1 MTPSLNDPRYRP
13 ALLAL
18 AGISAAYAIYLIRQ
32 RYLTPQQNPDRQTQL
47 RRRNAIRRHDL
58 PRRNRTR
65 SSPRGEDSIEV
76 SEQAIAALRSRE
88 ADGRSY
94 GFLDIHSI
102 ENELGQDTARRHE
115 TQWPLLPG
123 MLPTVEQFQT
133 QEGIAEEDAQGLR
146 NHAELMFM
154 DAFLANQYPPS
165 HHIAS
170 LEAGYLS
177 EALSDMGI
185 GSVVIQQSIERF
197 NTDPNFGSEMRQNS
211 NDGAGNPAGNP
222 ALADAAA
229 AYQRFGDLMQALNG
243 EETIADEQSNFE
255 WREGNGAGSADRQEQ
270 NTLNLLYNI
279 AADKARMDG
288 YIHRGVTCDGC
299 HKMPI
304 HGIRYRC
311 ANCLDYDLCESC
323 EAQEL
328 HIKTHVFYKIR
339 VPAPSMGALGN
350 SRQGL
355 PVWYPGKPSAMPPG
369 LPRQLS
375 SRLLHET
382 GFDTAELDALW
393 DQFRCLAGCVWTHD
407 PNKLGMAI
415 DRKVFDRCFV
425 PPLSI
430 RPPPP
435 NLIYDRMFAYYDT
448 NNDGL
453 IGFEEFLKGLAG
465 LNDKS
470 REGKL
475 RRIFQGYDIDN
486 DGYIDRKDFL
496 RIFRAFYTL
505 SKELNREMLAGM
517 EEDLMEG
524 GAREIIHGSQ
534 PISSAFPSNIPDG
547 HVSRGGTGKEV
558 DANGDLTITDHRGV
572 LDEDAHDIGD
582 RNQIIADIAIS
593 YPATHPRSFR
603 RQTSTDSPL
612 PGTSQVESVAPNIDS
627 APDENPLT
635 ESYPP
640 TNEGGSSVHD
650 STHSWPPFG
659 VRVSDIVNALGRE
672 VPVSEIIDPD
682 ERRKVQSAVLRR
694 VEAEIQADIE
704 QRSNDAIQERWRR
717 RRFYTDV
724 EEGGSAPQGYT
735 EIDSSD
741 DGTGDT
747 GEAIDSVTSASA
759 SRPLS
764 PRSRSSSK
772 VRFEDSVTDTDYET
786 RSNTSSRSIPVGER
800 WGGYDISEI
809 EKDVGKEILYQA
821 VQQGFNELLD
831 QLFKEKEDL
840 TMEAHRTRKERR
852 HHAKEIQAYAAVL
865 KAEPGGP
872 EHTRHE
878 SKPKKEKAT
887 TTASD
892 QRPVRKEVELSTLLH
907 AAGYGD
913 GDADSDP
920 GLEADA
926 NALSPTNPPPPPPDH
941 PLYTNQTQIYRYS
954 TPDYLDRDPT
964 MPQFRPNDSETAGPT
979 SASTST
985 SPLPSAEPA
994 TTTIPPSIPPMNVTL
1009 TTTTTTASSPAP
1021 LPAQTAPADLSD
1033 LSSPQTREM
1042 LTKYLLHDQIDA
1054 EAKTR
1059 GGFGR
1064 LDYAEFVRG
1073 MVGNDSNNNNNNSS
1087 SSRGRTGNG
1096 SGAVG
1101 DGDVTG
1107 REIGGEKQQQLQLGR
1122 LGFVGSWIEMA
1133 SF

>member
-32 RYLTPQQNPDRQTQL
+32 RYLIPQQNPDRQTQL

-102 ENELGQDTARRHE
+102 EHELGQDTARRHE

-133 QEGIAEEDAQGLR
+133 QEGITEEDAQGLR

-154 DAFLANQYPPS
+154 DAFLVNQYPPS

-170 LEAGYLS
+170 LEASYLS
-177 EALSDMGI
+177 EELSNMGL
-185 GSVVIQQSIERF
+185 GSAVIQQSIERF
-197 NTDPNFGSEMRQNS
+197 NTDPNFGSEMRQDS
-211 NDGAGNPAGNP
+211 NNGARNP
-222 ALADAAA
+222 ALADGAADF
-229 AYQRFGDLMQALNG
+229 QRLGDLMQALDGG
-243 EETIADEQSNFE
+243 ETMADEQSNFE

-299 HKMPI
+299 HTMPI

-328 HIKTHVFYKIR
+328 HIKTHIFYKIR

-393 DQFRCLAGCVWTHD
+393 DQFRCLAGCLWTND

-572 LDEDAHDIGD
+572 LDEDPHDIGD
-582 RNQIIADIAIS
+582 RNRIIADIAIS
-593 YPATHPRSFR
+593 YPTTHPRSFR

-612 PGTSQVESVAPNIDS
+612 PQTSQVESVAPNIDS
-627 APDENPLT
+627 APDETPLT

-640 TNEGGSSVHD
+640 TDESGPSLHD

-672 VPVSEIIDPD
+672 VPLSEIIDPND
-682 ERRKVQSAVLRR
+682 RRKIQSAVLRR
-694 VEAEIQADIE
+694 IEAEIQADIQ

-747 GEAIDSVTSASA
+747 GEAIDSVTSPSA

-852 HHAKEIQAYAAVL
+852 LHAKEIQAYAETL
-865 KAEPGGP
+865 QAEPGP
-872 EHTRHE
+872 EEAHDE
-878 SKPKKEKAT
+878 SKQKKEEAT

-892 QRPVRKEVELSTLLH
+892 PRPVRKEVELSTLLH
-907 AAGYGD
+907 AAGYRD

-920 GLEADA
+920 ELEADA
-926 NALSPTNPPPPPPDH
+926 DTDALSPINPPPPPPDH
-941 PLYTNQTQIYRYS
+941 PLYTNQTQIYGYS
-954 TPDYLDRDPT
+954 VRDYLSRDPT
-964 MPQFRPNDSETAGPT
+964 MPQFRPNDSESIAPT
-979 SASTST
+979 SASA
-985 SPLPSAEPA
+985 SAFPPA
-994 TTTIPPSIPPMNVTL
+994 DPTTTIPPSIPPMNITSI
-1009 TTTTTTASSPAP
+1009 TKTAPSPAP
-1021 LPAQTAPADLSD
+1021 TDLSD
-1033 LSSPQTREM
+1033 LSSRQTRAM
-1042 LTKYLLHDQIDA
+1042 LTKYLLHDRIDA

-1059 GGFGR
+1059 GGFAR

-1073 MVGNDSNNNNNNSS
+1073 MVGDDSNHNNSNHNS
-1087 SSRGRTGNG
+1087 GSRGRT
-1096 SGAVG
+1096 G

-1107 REIGGEKQQQLQLGR
+1107 RGIGGDKQQQLQLGR